1 MAARPSRGPV
11 SADLP
16 MPLIHAEGLGKGYGG
31 RTLFDDATFFVEPG
45 WKVALVGPNGAG
57 KSTLLRILAGREKAD
72 HGTLRLDEVRTHWFD
87 QHPSIPPGALARDL
101 AFAGG
106 SASPHLVAQR
116 DELEAR
122 IADPALYEQ
131 PGYEEVLERFAQLEQ
146 EIKKAASAG
155 ADPGVAKLVA
165 DMGFDAAKLD
175 QPAEKL
181 SGGEKTRLILARVL
195 AGTRPGDLLVLDE
208 PTNHLDVDAIE
219 WLEEWLEG
227 YQGTLLVVAHDR
239 VFLDNVADHV
249 LEVSGGRIAA
259 YTGNYE
265 DYAAAKGE
273 DEERQRRENEKA
285 QDRMQAAKDIILQYR
300 QQKRFDGQYAS
311 KMKALEKYQAA
322 LDRTP
327 DPVLEKLGFGLSFD
341 SVEKSGHEVL
351 RLTGVQKSYGEAK
364 VLDGAD
370 LELKKGDRVGLV
382 GGNGQGKS
390 TLLKI
395 LTGRVKMDGGHV
407 RIAPGAKGMFFSQ
420 EHDDLDVRRT
430 LHQEVLDARPNL
442 EERDVKALLG
452 RFRFKPD
459 TDISRTVATLS
470 GGERQR
476 MMLLKCIL
484 KPSNLLILD
493 EPTNHLDLWAKDVVV
508 QALNAYHGTVL
519 VVSHDRFL
527 LDAVTDATAVLE
539 GGKVTTYPGSFTQTR
554 DLYHAR
560 KQVVETE
567 TYVVKKRFTDWTKDE
582 RYLAG
587 QTLQFTPQQVRDSM
601 TLRNAISQGWLAKA

>member
-1 MAARPSRGPV
+1 MA
-11 SADLP
+11 
-16 MPLIHAEGLGKGYGG
+16 PLIHAEGLGKGYGG
-31 RTLFDDATFFVEPG
+31 RTLFDDATFVIEPG

-72 HGTLRLDEVRTHWFD
+72 HGSLRLDEVRTHWFD
-87 QHPSIPPGALARDL
+87 QHPHIPDGATARDI
-101 AFAGG
+101 AFAGA
-106 SASPHLVAQR
+106 SAPPHLLAER
-116 DELEAR
+116 AELEAR
-122 IADPALYEQ
+122 IADPALYEA
-131 PGYEEVLERFAQLEQ
+131 PGYEEVLERFAEVEQ
-146 EIKKAASAG
+146 MVKAASMAG
-155 ADPGVAKLVA
+155 ADPGVARLVA
-165 DMGFDAAKLD
+165 DMGFEEAQLD
-175 QPAEKL
+175 QPADKL
-181 SGGEKTRLILARVL
+181 SGGEKTRLVLARVL
-195 AGTRPGDLLVLDE
+195 AGAREGDLLVLDE

-219 WLEEWLEG
+219 WLEGWLQEFNG
-227 YQGTLLVVAHDR
+227 SVLVVAHDR
-239 VFLDNVADHV
+239 AFLDNVADHV
-249 LEVSGGRIAA
+249 LEVSQGRITA

-265 DYAAAKGE
+265 DYIVAKEE
-273 DEERQRRENEKA
+273 DLERLRRENEKA

-341 SVEKSGHEVL
+341 SLEKSGHEVL
-351 RLTGVQKSYGEAK
+351 RITGLEKSYGDTK
-364 VLDGAD
+364 ILKGAD

-382 GGNGQGKS
+382 GGNGEGKS

-395 LTGRVKMDGGHV
+395 LTGRVKMDAGVV

-420 EHDDLDVRRT
+420 EHDDLDIKRT
-430 LHQEVLDARPNL
+430 LFEEILDARPNL
-442 EERDVKALLG
+442 DERDAKALLG

-459 TDISRTVATLS
+459 TDISRKVGTLS

-493 EPTNHLDLWAKDVVV
+493 EPTNHLDLWAKDVVIH
-508 QALNAYHGTVL
+508 ALNAYHGSLL

-527 LDAVTDATAVLE
+527 LDSVTDTTAVLE
-539 GGKVTTYPGSFTQTR
+539 GGKVTTYPGSFTATR
-554 DLYHAR
+554 DMYRAR
-560 KQVVETE
+560 KEVSDAEP
-567 TYVVKKRFTDWTKDE
+567 YVVKKRFTDWTKDA

-587 QTLQFTPQQVRDSM
+587 QTISFTPQQVKESM
-601 TLRNAISQGWLAKA
+601 ALRNAISQGWLEKA